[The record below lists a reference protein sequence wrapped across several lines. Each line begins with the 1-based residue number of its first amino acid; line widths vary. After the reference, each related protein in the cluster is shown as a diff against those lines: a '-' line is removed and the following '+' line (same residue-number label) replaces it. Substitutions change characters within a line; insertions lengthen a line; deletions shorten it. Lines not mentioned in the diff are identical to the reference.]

1 MEKTSNNIFRRFLKT
16 FLRVI
21 KRFWNFLKVEVKK
34 PSFWLHVA
42 LFCALLAFLIV
53 PIIYLIANLN
63 SADLDFIFSNDNF
76 YKSIRNSLIYTSVAT
91 VISVVLAII
100 CAYFLSR
107 IHIKGKRWIVLL
119 LTASMLIPTLSIGSG
134 VKILFKANG
143 FMDHFFGLKFDGL
156 GFFDLIVGSVVFSF
170 PIAFLLI
177 YDAFLYEDKSLYD
190 AANTMGVKRI
200 STFFHI
206 TLPYLKKAIISAVF
220 ASFTLIFADYGL
232 PMEVQGG
239 QIQTLPMFLYDQL
252 SVYNYERSA
261 VISLA
266 LLAPAFIAFIVD
278 IFNKDSSDGVARK
291 ETIRPSKLFNYGGL
305 AFVIFV
311 GVLLFIPSLCF
322 ILLSFLKD
330 TQQGDYSFTLEHYSG
345 AASSSL
351 MDFALNSFIISL
363 LVGIIGTIVCY
374 IAGYAT
380 TRTSVRFKQPVHLL
394 SISTLAIPGL
404 VLGIGYQNLFKGTL
418 GWFAGTIT
426 ILIVVNIIHYF
437 SSPYLMARNACEK
450 INKNYETVGDTLG
463 ISRISLFFKVMI
475 PNTLG
480 TIFQMFSYFF
490 INSMI
495 TISAVSILCAASPAI
510 RPLSVA
516 ITNYES
522 HNQLGRAAVVSTLIF
537 FINLIV
543 KVGFDFLTKYVVK
556 ITKGKAEK
564 DMELNRFQFN
574 VLTYIEDHNK
584 QVLTQRRIA
593 DGVTLSLGTT
603 NKIINQF
610 IEDDLIV
617 IHSDK
622 TVEITEKG
630 YKVLEPYKVRKAIV
644 IAAGFG
650 SRMAPVTL
658 DTPKPL
664 VKVNGV
670 RIIDTLLDALIAK
683 GIDNITLVVGYKK
696 EQFEQLLEKY
706 PTLKF
711 IENPIYNE
719 SNNISSVYAA
729 KDIIDRCYIC
739 EADLVVANPK
749 VITKYQYCS
758 NYLGAYVTETD
769 DWCFFK
775 KGNYINKVAI
785 GGENCWHM
793 IGISYWDEKDSAKL
807 REDVAKV
814 FHSRGGKEKYWDN
827 VPLTVCKHDFKV
839 EVRDCKKKDVTEI
852 DNFSELVIID
862 PSYANYKR

>member
-1 MEKTSNNIFRRFLKT
+1 MNKSRKQLDTGILILQISLVLILVF
-16 FLRVI
+16 
-21 KRFWNFLKVEVKK
+21 
-34 PSFWLHVA
+34 
-42 LFCALLAFLIV
+42 FLIA
-53 PIIYLIANLN
+53 PLIVMLFKVTGDDT
-63 SADLDFIFSNDNF
+63 SYVFKDEIF
-76 YKSIRNSLIYTSVAT
+76 YQSIGNSLIYSGIGACISTLLAT
-91 VISVVLAII
+91 V

-107 IHIKGKRWIVLL
+107 IRFKNKKWLVIFLVLP
-119 LTASMLIPTLSIGSG
+119 MLIPTISIGLG
-134 VKILFKANG
+134 VRTLFGVNG
-143 FMDHFFGLKFDGL
+143 FLDIIFGIKFDGL
-156 GFFDLIVGSVVFSF
+156 GFFDLIIGSVVFAF
-170 PIAFLLI
+170 PVEFLLI
-177 YDAFLYEDKSLYD
+177 YDALLYEDKSSYD
-190 AANTMGVKRI
+190 AANTLGI
-200 STFFHI
+200 SRLKSFFGI
-206 TLPYLKKAIISAVF
+206 TLPYLRATLISAFF
-220 ASFTLIFADYGL
+220 AGFTLIFADYGL
-232 PMEVQGG
+232 PMEVAGRVK
-239 QIQTLPMFLYDQL
+239 TVPMYLYEQ
-252 SVYNYERSA
+252 
-261 VISLA
+261 VISTFKYGRGAIVSLV
-266 LLAPAFIAFIVD
+266 LLIPAVVAFVFD
-278 IFNKDSSDGVARK
+278 IFFKDSNDGVARSEK
-291 ETIRPSKLFNYGGL
+291 IKPSKLFNGIGL
-305 AFVIFV
+305 GLIIFV
-311 GVLLFIPSLCF
+311 GVLMAIPMLAFIVISFVKSFPNDLGFTFDNYVRAFSPYSSVSIIKFLTNSL
-322 ILLSFLKD
+322 
-330 TQQGDYSFTLEHYSG
+330 
-345 AASSSL
+345 
-351 MDFALNSFIISL
+351 IISVL
-363 LVGIIGTIVCY
+363 TAIVGTIIAY
-374 IAGYAT
+374 ISGYIS
-380 TRTSVRFKQPVHLL
+380 TRTKGVMTKPVHLL
-394 SISTLAIPGL
+394 SIATLAVPGL
-404 VLGIGYQNLFKGTL
+404 VLGVGYIFLFKFTK
-418 GWFAGTIT
+418 GWFAGTIA
-426 ILIVVNIIHYF
+426 ILVAVNTIHYF
-437 SSPYLMARNACEK
+437 SSPYLMAKNAFEK
-450 INKNYETVGDTLG
+450 IDKNYETVAETLG
-463 ISRISLFFKVMI
+463 ISKNSMFFKVMI
-475 PNTLG
+475 PNTIG
-480 TIFQMFSYFF
+480 TILQMFSYLF

-495 TISAVSILCAASPAI
+495 TISAVSFLCTANTT
-510 RPLSVA
+510 PLSVG
-516 ITNYES
+516 ITTYE
-522 HNQLGRAAVVSTLIF
+522 NQSIWEMESVISTIILI
-537 FINLIV
+537 INLLMKI
-543 KVGFDFLTKYVVK
+543 GFDILTKYVTK
-556 ITKGKAEK
+556 IGNRKVEK

-574 VLTYIEDHNK
+574 LLAYIEEHNK
-584 QVLTQRRIA
+584 QALTQRKIA

-617 IHSDK
+617 IHNDK

-630 YKVLEPYKVRKAIV
+630 YKALEPYKVRKAIV

-719 SNNISSVYAA
+719 SNNISSIYAA

-862 PSYANYKR
+862 PSYANYNK

>member
-1 MEKTSNNIFRRFLKT
+1 MESQKRKINVKPIHILQVGLVLFLFV
-16 FLRVI
+16 FLLLPLVFMLFQAKGVHYGSVFI
-21 KRFWNFLKVEVKK
+21 DNGDLLLK
-34 PSFWLHVA
+34 ST
-42 LFCALLAFLIV
+42 
-53 PIIYLIANLN
+53 LN
-63 SADLDFIFSNDNF
+63 SFLYSTV
-76 YKSIRNSLIYTSVAT
+76 ST
-91 VISVVLAII
+91 VISVVLATV

-107 IHIKGKRWIVLL
+107 ARIKGKKWFVILLVLP
-119 LTASMLIPTLSIGSG
+119 MLIPTVSIGLG
-134 VKILFKANG
+134 VKLLFTSNG
-143 FMDHFFGLKFDGL
+143 FFQKIFGLKFDGSGL
-156 GFFDLIVGSVVFSF
+156 FDLIVGSVVFSF
-170 PIAFLLI
+170 PAAFLLI
-177 YDAFLYEDKSLYD
+177 YDSLLYEDKSIYD
-190 AANTMGVKRI
+190 AANTLGIKRFR
-200 STFFHI
+200 SFFGI
-206 TLPYLKKAIISAVF
+206 TLPYLKTTLISAFF
-220 ASFTLIFADYGL
+220 ASFILIFADYGL
-232 PMEVQGG
+232 PLEVAGKLN
-239 QIQTLPMFLYDQL
+239 TLPHYLYLQF
-252 SVYNYERSA
+252 SGTVISKEKGA
-261 VISLA
+261 VISLV
-266 LLAPAFIAFIVD
+266 LLIPAIIAFVVD
-278 IFNKDSSDGVARK
+278 ILNKETSDGVAK
-291 ETIRPSKLFNYGGL
+291 SEKIKPSKAFNGVAIAVISIVGIL
-305 AFVIFV
+305 LILPTIAFV
-311 GVLLFIPSLCF
+311 S
-322 ILLSFLKD
+322 LSFMKRFPNNTAFTFDHYKKAFSPYTSEPVPRFLKN
-330 TQQGDYSFTLEHYSG
+330 
-345 AASSSL
+345 SL
-351 MDFALNSFIISL
+351 TISL
-363 LVGIIGTIVCY
+363 LVGIVGTIVSY
-374 IAGYAT
+374 ICGYVS
-380 TRTSVRFKQPVHLL
+380 TRTKGPLTKVVHLL
-394 SISTLAIPGL
+394 SISSLAVPGL
-404 VLGIGYQNLFKGTL
+404 VLGVGYLFLFGFSS
-418 GWFAGTIT
+418 GFFADTIM
-426 ILIVVNIIHYF
+426 ILVIVNMIHYF
-437 SSPYLMARNACEK
+437 SSPYLMAKNAFEK
-450 INKNYETVGDTLG
+450 IDKNYETVAETLG
-463 ISRISLFFKVMI
+463 ISKNSMFFKVMI
-475 PNTLG
+475 PNTVG
-480 TIFQMFSYFF
+480 TILQMFSYLF

-495 TISAVSILCAASPAI
+495 TISAVSILCSTNALK
-510 RPLSVA
+510 PLAVS
-516 ITNYES
+516 ITVFDNQANWEMES
-522 HNQLGRAAVVSTLIF
+522 VVSTLILA
-537 FINLIV
+537 INLFMKI
-543 KVGFDFLTKYVVK
+543 GFDILSKYISK
-556 ITKGKAEK
+556 IGKRKVEK

-574 VLTYIEDHNK
+574 LLAYIEEHNK
-584 QVLTQRRIA
+584 QALTQRKIA

-617 IHSDK
+617 IHNDK

-630 YKVLEPYKVRKAIV
+630 YKALEPYKVRKAIV

-696 EQFEQLLEKY
+696 EQFNQLLEKY

-711 IENPIYNE
+711 IDNPIYNE

-807 REDVAKV
+807 REDIAKV

-827 VPLTVCKHDFKV
+827 VPLTVCKHDFEV

>member
-1 MEKTSNNIFRRFLKT
+1 MESQKRKINVKPIHILQVGLVLFLFV
-16 FLRVI
+16 FLLLPLVFMLFQAKGVHYGSVFI
-21 KRFWNFLKVEVKK
+21 DNGDLLLK
-34 PSFWLHVA
+34 ST
-42 LFCALLAFLIV
+42 
-53 PIIYLIANLN
+53 LN
-63 SADLDFIFSNDNF
+63 SFLYSTV
-76 YKSIRNSLIYTSVAT
+76 ST
-91 VISVVLAII
+91 VISVVLATV

-107 IHIKGKRWIVLL
+107 ARIKGKKWFVILLVLP
-119 LTASMLIPTLSIGSG
+119 MLIPTVSIGLG
-134 VKILFKANG
+134 VKLLFTSNG
-143 FMDHFFGLKFDGL
+143 FFQKIFGLKFDGSGL
-156 GFFDLIVGSVVFSF
+156 FDLIVGSVVFSF
-170 PIAFLLI
+170 PAAFLLI
-177 YDAFLYEDKSLYD
+177 YDSLLYEDKSIYD
-190 AANTMGVKRI
+190 AANTLGIKRFR
-200 STFFHI
+200 SFFGI
-206 TLPYLKKAIISAVF
+206 TLPYLKTTLISAFF
-220 ASFTLIFADYGL
+220 ASFILIFADYGL
-232 PMEVQGG
+232 PLEVAGKLN
-239 QIQTLPMFLYDQL
+239 TLPHYLYLQF
-252 SVYNYERSA
+252 SGTVISKEKGA
-261 VISLA
+261 VISLV
-266 LLAPAFIAFIVD
+266 LLIPAIIAFVVD
-278 IFNKDSSDGVARK
+278 ILNKETSDGVAK
-291 ETIRPSKLFNYGGL
+291 SEKIKPSKAFNGVAIAVISIVGIL
-305 AFVIFV
+305 LILPTIAFV
-311 GVLLFIPSLCF
+311 S
-322 ILLSFLKD
+322 LSFMKRFPNNTAFTFDHYKKAFSPYTSEPVPRFLKN
-330 TQQGDYSFTLEHYSG
+330 
-345 AASSSL
+345 SL
-351 MDFALNSFIISL
+351 TISL
-363 LVGIIGTIVCY
+363 LVGIVGTIVSYVC
-374 IAGYAT
+374 GYVS
-380 TRTSVRFKQPVHLL
+380 TRTKGPLTKVVHLL
-394 SISTLAIPGL
+394 SISSLAVPGL
-404 VLGIGYQNLFKGTL
+404 VLGVGYLFLFDFSSGF
-418 GWFAGTIT
+418 FADTIM
-426 ILIVVNIIHYF
+426 ILIIVNMIHYF
-437 SSPYLMARNACEK
+437 SSPYLMAKNAFEK
-450 INKNYETVGDTLG
+450 IDKNYETVAETLG
-463 ISRISLFFKVMI
+463 ISKTSMFFKVMI
-475 PNTLG
+475 PNTVG
-480 TIFQMFSYFF
+480 TILQMFSYLF

-495 TISAVSILCAASPAI
+495 TISAVSILCSTNALK
-510 RPLSVA
+510 PLAVS
-516 ITNYES
+516 ITVFDNQANWEMES
-522 HNQLGRAAVVSTLIF
+522 VVSTLILA
-537 FINLIV
+537 INLFMKI
-543 KVGFDFLTKYVVK
+543 GFDILSKYISK
-556 ITKGKAEK
+556 IGKRKVEK

-574 VLTYIEDHNK
+574 LLAYIEEHNK
-584 QVLTQRRIA
+584 QALTQRKIA

-617 IHSDK
+617 IHNDK

-630 YKVLEPYKVRKAIV
+630 YKALEPYKVRKAIV

-696 EQFEQLLEKY
+696 EQFNQLLEKY

-711 IENPIYNE
+711 IDNPIYNE

-807 REDVAKV
+807 REDIAKV

-827 VPLTVCKHDFKV
+827 VPLTVCKHDFEV